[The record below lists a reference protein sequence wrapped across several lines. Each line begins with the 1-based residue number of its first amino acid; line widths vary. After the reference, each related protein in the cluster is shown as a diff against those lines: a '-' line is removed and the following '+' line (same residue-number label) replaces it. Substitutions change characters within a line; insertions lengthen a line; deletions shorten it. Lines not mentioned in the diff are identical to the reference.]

1 MLNKIAW
8 VGLAALALA
17 PFPAV
22 AQTSGAATPAASSVA
37 IPSRTSGPAGPH
49 SARSRHR
56 NTLTRQQARF
66 SAEHARQHRAAPN
79 K

>member
-1 MLNKIAW
+1 MLNKIAG

-17 PFPAV
+17 PLPAV
-22 AQTSGAATPAASSVA
+22 AQTSGSGTPAASSAA
-37 IPSRTSGPAGPH
+37 IPSRTTGPSGPH
-49 SARSRHR
+49 SARNRHR

-66 SAEHARQHRAAPN
+66 SAEHARQHRAVSN

>member
-17 PFPAV
+17 PLPAV
-22 AQTSGAATPAASSVA
+22 AQTSGAAAPAASSFS
-37 IPSRTSGPAGPH
+37 IPSRTSGPSGAH

-66 SAEHARQHRAAPN
+66 SAEHARQHRAPSN